1 MLASHPAAPGSIL
14 GVTKNVSL
22 DVEGV
27 ALNSGHRL
35 DNVNQT
41 HLVRASGM
49 RVLQKELSGNQ
60 DICISDIML
69 QLLHV

>member
-14 GVTKNVSL
+14 GVTKTVSL

-41 HLVRASGM
+41 HLA
-49 RVLQKELSGNQ
+49 LQKR
-60 DICISDIML
+60 
-69 QLLHV
+69 

>member
-41 HLVRASGM
+41 HLVFAKGM
-49 RVLQKELSGNQ
+49 RVLQKEPKGN
-60 DICISDIML
+60 
-69 QLLHV
+69 